1 MLVVHIVVDNIKIV
15 VKCCVEFVE
24 IVVYGFGRV
33 VVNPFE
39 VVVVRKPNA
48 NYPVKC
54 KY

>member
-33 VVNPFE
+33 VVNPSE
-39 VVVVRKPNA
+39 VVVVCKPHA
-48 NYPVKC
+48 IYLVKC
-54 KY
+54 PD